1 MKETIAEMLKIEAQA
16 KEIVAAG
23 QEEAARIVRQARQ
36 EAAAIQDAAERD
48 AQTKTATILDERSE
62 SARER
67 RKDVLATIN
76 DTAEQL
82 RQVPQERADAA
93 KALILTALAGR

>member
-16 KEIVAAG
+16 KEIVAAS
-23 QEEAARIVRQARQ
+23 QEEAAGIVRQARQ
-36 EAAAIQDAAERD
+36 DAAAVQDTAERD
-48 AQTKTATILDERSE
+48 AQTNAAAILDGRSE

-67 RKDVLATIN
+67 RRDVLATIN

-82 RQVPQERADAA
+82 RQVPQERTEAA

>member
-16 KEIVAAG
+16 KEIVAAA
-23 QEEAARIVRQARQ
+23 QEEAAGVVRRARQ

-48 AQTKTATILDERSE
+48 AQTESTAVLEEGLKR
-62 SARER
+62 ARER
-67 RKDVLATIN
+67 RGDVLAEI
-76 DTAEQL
+76 DGQARQL
-82 RQVPQERADAA
+82 RDVSQERTEAA